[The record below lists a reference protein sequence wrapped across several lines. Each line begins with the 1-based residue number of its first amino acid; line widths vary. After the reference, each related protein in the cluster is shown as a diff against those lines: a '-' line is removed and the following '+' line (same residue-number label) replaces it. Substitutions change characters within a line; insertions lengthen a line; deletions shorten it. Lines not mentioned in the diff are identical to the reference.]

1 MSECQANG
9 SLRAAAYFL
18 RPTAECDEQAL
29 AKQRRTLR
37 SWAQT
42 QGVEIVEEFTDHRP
56 APETW
61 GTYPAFSRM
70 IVEWI
75 RKRSDYSYVLC
86 LEQDQW
92 WRSMKSTSP
101 NVRPPV
107 LIRREAV
114 HSRVVTSTVKKDGAI
129 LLIRLKLEKNNA
141 QKRGKRMT
149 GAPNL
154 TAVIC
159 ESESN
164 VAQPRRRSRS

>member
-1 MSECQANG
+1 MSECQANA

-18 RPTAECDEQAL
+18 HPTAECDKEAL

-42 QGVEIVEEFTDHRP
+42 QGVEIVEEFTDRRP
-56 APETW
+56 APDTW

-75 RKRSDYSYVLC
+75 KKRSDYSYVLC

-92 WRSMKSTSP
+92 WRSMKCTHP
-101 NVRPPV
+101 NARPPV
-107 LIRREAV
+107 RIRREAV
-114 HSRVVTSTVKKDGAI
+114 HSRVVTSTVRKDGAI
-129 LLIRLKLEKNNA
+129 LLIRLKLQINNA
-141 QKRGKRMT
+141 QKCDERMT
-149 GAPNL
+149 GFVHF

-164 VAQPRRRSRS
+164 VVKPRRRSRS